1 MGRHVR
7 KSIQKHNGGVRVT
20 VIGVCALIALML
32 AGFIHKIS
40 QPRILNEHELRE
52 NGAVLLQ
59 TPRKFSNFE
68 LTDHL
73 GQPFGLEQLKGQ
85 WSLIF
90 FGFTHC
96 PDICPTT
103 MAASAKMYAALEDD
117 AKEQLQVV
125 LISLDPERDTTEK
138 LAEYVPY
145 FSPDFVGATG
155 NQYVLLKLATELNVA
170 FSKVELENDDYT
182 IDHSG
187 NMILV
192 NPYGHYHGFLK
203 PPFAEANMRKALRSI
218 MAAFEQ

>member
-1 MGRHVR
+1 MG
-7 KSIQKHNGGVRVT
+7 KYSFKGGVRVT
-20 VIGVCALIALML
+20 IIFVVVFISLVL
-32 AGFIHKIS
+32 AGFFHKFN
-40 QPRILNEHELRE
+40 QPRILNKHELRE

-59 TPRKFSNFE
+59 TPRKFSEFE
-68 LTDHL
+68 FTDHK
-73 GQPFGLEQLKGQ
+73 GQPFGMEQLKDK

-103 MAASAKMYAALEDD
+103 MASAAKMYAGLEDD
-117 AKEQLQVV
+117 EKDQLQVI

-145 FSPDFVGATG
+145 FNPDFIGATG
-155 NQYVLLKLATELNVA
+155 NKYVLLKLATELNVA
-170 FSKVELENDDYT
+170 FSKVELEGGDYT

-192 NPYGHYHGFLK
+192 NPYGHYYGFLK
-203 PPFAEANMRKALRSI
+203 PPFAEGNMQRALRSI
-218 MAAFEQ
+218 MAGFEG

>member
-1 MGRHVR
+1 MGKYSV
-7 KSIQKHNGGVRVT
+7 KGGVRVT
-20 VIGVCALIALML
+20 IIFVVVFISLVL
-32 AGFIHKIS
+32 AGFFHKFN
-40 QPRILNEHELRE
+40 QPRILNKHELRE

-59 TPRKFSNFE
+59 TPRKFSEFE
-68 LTDHL
+68 FTDHK
-73 GQPFGLEQLKGQ
+73 GQPFGMEQLKDK

-103 MAASAKMYAALEDD
+103 MASAAKMYAGLEDD
-117 AKEQLQVV
+117 EKDQLQVI

-145 FSPDFVGATG
+145 FNPGFIGATG
-155 NQYVLLKLATELNVA
+155 NKYVLLKLATELNVA
-170 FSKVELENDDYT
+170 FSKVELEGGDYT

-192 NPYGHYHGFLK
+192 NPYGHYYGFLK
-203 PPFAEANMRKALRSI
+203 PPFAEGNMQRALRSI
-218 MAAFEQ
+218 MAGFEG

>member
-1 MGRHVR
+1 MG
-7 KSIQKHNGGVRVT
+7 KYSFKGGVRVT
-20 VIGVCALIALML
+20 IIFVVVFISFVL
-32 AGFIHKIS
+32 AGFFHKFN
-40 QPRILNEHELRE
+40 QPRILNKHELRE

-59 TPRKFSNFE
+59 TPRKFSEFE
-68 LTDHL
+68 FTDHK
-73 GQPFGLEQLKGQ
+73 GQPFGMEQLKDK

-103 MAASAKMYAALEDD
+103 MASAAKMYAGLEDD
-117 AKEQLQVV
+117 EKDQLQVI

-145 FSPDFVGATG
+145 FNPDFIGATG
-155 NQYVLLKLATELNVA
+155 NKYVLLKLATELNVA
-170 FSKVELENDDYT
+170 FSKVELEGGDYT

-192 NPYGHYHGFLK
+192 NPYGHYYGFLK
-203 PPFAEANMRKALRSI
+203 PPFAEGNMQRALRSI
-218 MAAFEQ
+218 MAGFEG

>member
-1 MGRHVR
+1 MGKYSV
-7 KSIQKHNGGVRVT
+7 KGGVRVT
-20 VIGVCALIALML
+20 IIFVVVFISLVL
-32 AGFIHKIS
+32 AGFFHKFN
-40 QPRILNEHELRE
+40 QPRILNKHELRE

-59 TPRKFSNFE
+59 TPRKFSEFE
-68 LTDHL
+68 FTDHK
-73 GQPFGLEQLKGQ
+73 GQPFGMEQLKDK

-103 MAASAKMYAALEDD
+103 MASAAKMYAGLEDD
-117 AKEQLQVV
+117 EKDQLQVI

-145 FSPDFVGATG
+145 FNPDFIGATG
-155 NQYVLLKLATELNVA
+155 NKYVLLKLATELNVA
-170 FSKVELENDDYT
+170 FSKVELEGGDYT

-192 NPYGHYHGFLK
+192 NPYGHYYGFLK
-203 PPFAEANMRKALRSI
+203 PPFAEGNMQRALRSI
-218 MAAFEQ
+218 MASFEG

>member
-1 MGRHVR
+1 MG
-7 KSIQKHNGGVRVT
+7 KYSFKGGVRVT
-20 VIGVCALIALML
+20 IIFVVVFISLVL
-32 AGFIHKIS
+32 AGFFHKFN
-40 QPRILNEHELRE
+40 QPRILNKHELRE

-59 TPRKFSNFE
+59 TPRKFSEFE
-68 LTDHL
+68 FTDHK
-73 GQPFGLEQLKGQ
+73 GQPFGMEQLKDK

-103 MAASAKMYAALEDD
+103 MASAAKMYAGLEDEEKD
-117 AKEQLQVV
+117 QLQVI

-145 FSPDFVGATG
+145 FNPDFIGATG
-155 NQYVLLKLATELNVA
+155 NKYVLLKLATELNVA
-170 FSKVELENDDYT
+170 FSKVELEGGDYT

-192 NPYGHYHGFLK
+192 NPYGHYYGFLK
-203 PPFAEANMRKALRSI
+203 PPFAEGNMQRALRSI
-218 MAAFEQ
+218 MAGFEG